1 MRKVALKVAY
11 IGSNFSGFQ
20 RQADVPTV
28 EGEIIKALQE
38 IELIETP
45 DASGFSIA
53 GRTDKGVHAMGNVV
67 AFRSENEIRIN
78 QINKALPSE
87 VQFIAKA
94 PVHFG
99 FRPRYA
105 LRRYYRYIMVDFEG
119 LDITKMQIAS
129 EYMVGT
135 HNFLNF
141 SKRSE
146 RNPIRTVESI
156 NISKNGQTIIVDV
169 VGQSFLWKMVRKMI
183 MVLYQCG
190 KGEIDPERIP
200 EYLNPHYSPGLKPM
214 PSSGLILMDVEYKNL
229 KFRYD
234 KYAGDL
240 FISTLKEEFEKTF
253 NQAMVEQ
260 SLLQNMI
267 ELQEK
272 K

>member
-1 MRKVALKVAY
+1 MRKVALKIAY

-45 DASGFSIA
+45 DDSGFSIA
-53 GRTDKGVHAMGNVV
+53 GRTDKGVHALGNVV

-87 VQFIAKA
+87 VQVIAKA

-105 LRRYYRYIMVDFEG
+105 LRRYYRYILADFEG
-119 LDITKMQIAS
+119 LDIAKMQIAS

-135 HNFLNF
+135 HNFINF

-146 RNPIRTVESI
+146 RNPIRTVEVI
-156 NISKNGQTIIVDV
+156 NISKNGKTIIIDV

-183 MVLYQCG
+183 MALYQCG
-190 KGEIDPERIP
+190 KGEINPKMILN
-200 EYLNPHYSPGLKPM
+200 YLNPDFSHGLKPM
-214 PSSGLILMDVEYKNL
+214 PASGLILMDVEYKNL
-229 KFRYD
+229 KFLYD
-234 KYAGDL
+234 KYAVDL
-240 FISTLKEEFEKTF
+240 FISTLKEEFEETF
-253 NQAMVEQ
+253 NKAKVEQ
-260 SLLQNMI
+260 SMLQTMI
-267 ELQEK
+267 ELRDK
-272 K
+272 

>member
-1 MRKVALKVAY
+1 MKVAY

-214 PSSGLILMDVEYKNL
+214 SSSGLILMDVEYKNL

-234 KYAGDL
+234 KYAVDL

-260 SLLQNMI
+260 SMLQNMI